1 MLELSAGLPELEL
14 ATGEVLIEEDGD
26 GSGPIWVLVSGA
38 LEVRTADVA
47 HATITQPGAVI
58 GEVSVLLGSRST
70 ATVVATEPT
79 RLRCADDGWALLT
92 GDPRVLLH
100 VATGLAGRLHS
111 VNTYLA
117 DLKAQYGEAPGLT
130 MVSDVLGHL
139 TDEPTPN
146 VRPGSAR
153 DPDPEY

>member
-1 MLELSAGLPELEL
+1 MLELSAGLPEVEL
-14 ATGEVLIEEDGD
+14 AAGEVLIEEDGD
-26 GSGPIWVLVSGA
+26 DSGPIWVLVSGA
-38 LEVRTADVA
+38 LEVRTGDVA

-79 RLRCADDGWALLT
+79 RLRRAADGWALLT
-92 GDPRVLLH
+92 DDPRVLLH
-100 VATGLAGRLHS
+100 VATGLAGRLHA

-117 DLKAQYGEAPGLT
+117 DLKQQYGDAPGLT

-139 TDEPTPN
+139 TDEAAPSIH
-146 VRPGSAR
+146 PGSAR
-153 DPDPEY
+153 DPHPEY

>member
-1 MLELSAGLPELEL
+1 MLELSAGLPEVEL
-14 ATGEVLIEEDGD
+14 AAGEVLIEEDGD

-47 HATITQPGAVI
+47 HATITHPGAVI

-79 RLRCADDGWALLT
+79 RLRCADDGWGLLT
-92 GDPRVLLH
+92 DDPRVLLH

-117 DLKAQYGEAPGLT
+117 DLEQQYGGAPGIT

-139 TDEPTPN
+139 ADEPHPTA
-146 VRPGSAR
+146 RPGSSR